1 LTVLSAMHD
10 LNVAGQFTERIVLVS
25 GGRVVADGAPGD
37 VLTPELIDRHYGAT
51 VRVEEDE
58 GRVVVVPIRARLGA
72 DESLDDS
79 ADGEADD
86 PADKPDEEI
95 LDP

>member
-1 LTVLSAMHD
+1 M
-10 LNVAGQFTERIVLVS
+10 S

-37 VLTPELIDRHYGAT
+37 VLTPELIDRHYAAT
-51 VRVEEDE
+51 VRVEEHE

-86 PADKPDEEI
+86 AADKPDEEI
-95 LDP
+95 FDA